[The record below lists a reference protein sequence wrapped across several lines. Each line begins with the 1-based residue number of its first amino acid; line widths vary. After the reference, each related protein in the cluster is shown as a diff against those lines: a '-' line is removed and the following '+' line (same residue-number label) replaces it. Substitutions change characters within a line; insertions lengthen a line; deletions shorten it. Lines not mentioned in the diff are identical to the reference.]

1 MELWLT
7 WILPVAGILLGL
19 YKWVIQSNAPYFFL
33 YTLIPPI
40 LFGYTFEYWSN
51 KHWRLSA
58 WRTNNSQD
66 GFQST
71 IGLIYGGFS
80 QLRKP
85 SVDQSYRRLE
95 TILTIICTPSRK
107 PPMFV

>member
-1 MELWLT
+1 MKGENRVQNRLDSVELWLT

-80 QLRKP
+80 QLLLFCLGNSLSFSN
-85 SVDQSYRRLE
+85 SVS
-95 TILTIICTPSRK
+95 
-107 PPMFV
+107 